1 MQLSRFLSPWVCL
14 GIIIQARGMDGRQK
28 YKASENW
35 DRPNFQFDWID
46 KLENGFTYEM
56 DFIEKSKKG

>member
-1 MQLSRFLSPWVCL
+1 
-14 GIIIQARGMDGRQK
+14 MDGRQK